1 MAMAVTY
8 LLEKTTNEVVEM
20 GYYLA
25 CLFQNHANAFKFR
38 ILFSRGICTSYR
50 YLAEL
55 ATQGSVMAR
64 EDTYHLP
71 PVCRIHKIPFVL
83 RAGMH

>member
-25 CLFQNHANAFKFR
+25 CLFQNHANAFNFR
-38 ILFSRGICTSYR
+38 ILFSRGICTTYR

-64 EDTYHLP
+64 EDTYHISE
-71 PVCRIHKIPFVL
+71 VYRIRQIPLLF
-83 RAGMH
+83 